1 MGFYLKKPLD
11 LDHLALNFGKKRHR
25 HQHGSARP
33 SRWIVITPR
42 RVYTSARRQARGSGS
57 FLRVPGCI
65 KSAEKSP
72 SASEKTPERFD
83 MALKMTTCSFADTT
97 LVECSGRIVLGDE
110 SANFRH
116 LVEDLLTECKQIVL
130 DLGEVTYIDST
141 GLGVLVGLLNSA
153 QKAGGN
159 IKLAQLKP
167 RLIDVLGV
175 TKLMTLFQTFDRAED
190 AVNSFNPGTGDLK
203 IG

>member
-1 MGFYLKKPLD
+1 
-11 LDHLALNFGKKRHR
+11 
-25 HQHGSARP
+25 
-33 SRWIVITPR
+33 
-42 RVYTSARRQARGSGS
+42 
-57 FLRVPGCI
+57 
-65 KSAEKSP
+65 
-72 SASEKTPERFD
+72 

-116 LVEDLLTECKQIVL
+116 LVKDLLTECKQIVL

-141 GLGVLVGLLNSA
+141 GLGVLVGLLNLA
-153 QKAGGN
+153 QKVGGN

-175 TKLMTLFQTFDRAED
+175 TKLMTLFETFDRAED
-190 AVNSFNPGTGDLK
+190 AVHSFNPGTGEVKAD
-203 IG
+203 